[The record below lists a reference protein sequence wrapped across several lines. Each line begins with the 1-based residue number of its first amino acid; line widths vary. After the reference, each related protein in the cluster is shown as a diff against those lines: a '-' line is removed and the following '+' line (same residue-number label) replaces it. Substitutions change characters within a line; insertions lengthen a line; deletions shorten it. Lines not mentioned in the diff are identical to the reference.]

1 MWTYSSLESSLMLL
15 DMHKTSDLFSEDSL
29 STEAGKGD
37 TLCHLNA
44 LHTLLK

>member
-1 MWTYSSLESSLMLL
+1 MLL

-29 STEAGKGD
+29 STEAGEGD